1 MQWLELTV
9 QTTPQVIDLV
19 AANLTMLG
27 YDRFIL
33 DDESDFQAFLEENRQ
48 YWDYVDEELAR
59 SMQGVS
65 RIRVYLED
73 EPGAAEQVEVLRGEL
88 NDMRERLAGMD
99 PGSLELT
106 VRNVRDE
113 DWENSWK
120 QYYRP
125 IPVGERLLVVPE
137 WMQPEG
143 YEERIRVTLDPGMS
157 FGTGAHASTQMC
169 LSALEQHIR
178 GGELVLDL
186 GSGSGILSIAAL
198 LLGADRACGV
208 DVDPMAADVA
218 RENAA
223 INGLGP
229 DRFTSRAGDVLT
241 DDALMAE
248 LSAEP
253 WDVVLANIVADVII
267 PLSSV
272 VPQLVRPGGVFICSG
287 ILNVRLDEVKAAIT
301 AAGLRIENVET
312 MDDWCAV
319 TARPA

>member
-65 RIRVYLED
+65 RIRIYLED
-73 EPGAAEQVEVLRGEL
+73 GPGAETQVSDLRGEL
-88 NDMRERLAGMD
+88 YAMRERLADLD
-99 PGSLELT
+99 PGTLELS
-106 VRNVRDE
+106 VRRVRDE

-120 QYYRP
+120 QYYHP

-137 WMQPEG
+137 WMEPEG
-143 YEERIRVTLDPGMS
+143 FEDRIRVMLDPGMS

-169 LSALEQHIR
+169 LTALETHIR
-178 GGELVLDL
+178 GGERVLDL

-198 LLGADRACGV
+198 LLGAARAFGV

-229 DRFTSRAGDVLT
+229 DRFTSLAGGVLT
-241 DDALMAE
+241 DEALMEE

-253 WDVVLANIVADVII
+253 WDLVLANIVADVII
-267 PLSSV
+267 PLSAV
-272 VPQLVRPGGVFICSG
+272 VPKLLRSGGVFICSG
-287 ILNVRLDEVKAAIT
+287 ILNVRLDEVKTAIE
-301 AAGLRIENVET
+301 AAGLRICRVET
-312 MDDWCAV
+312 LDDWCAV
-319 TARPA
+319 VARPS

>member
-48 YWDYVDEELAR
+48 YWDYVDEALAR

-65 RIRVYLED
+65 RIRIYLED
-73 EPGAAEQVEVLRGEL
+73 GPAAEAQVNALRAEL
-88 NDMRERLAGMD
+88 CAMRERLAALD
-99 PGSLELT
+99 PGSLELSC
-106 VRNVRDE
+106 RRVRDE

-125 IPVGERLLVVPE
+125 IPVGDRLLVVPE

-143 YEERIRVTLDPGMS
+143 YEDRIRVMLDPGMS

-178 GGELVLDL
+178 GGERVLDL

-198 LLGADRACGV
+198 LLGADQAFGV

-229 DRFTSRAGDVLT
+229 DRFTSRAGNVLT
-241 DDALMAE
+241 DEALMAE
-248 LSAEP
+248 LCAEP

-267 PLSSV
+267 PLSAV
-272 VPQLVRPGGVFICSG
+272 VPKLVRRDGVFICSG
-287 ILNVRLDEVKAAIT
+287 ILNTRLAEVQAAIE
-301 AAGLRIENVET
+301 AAGLRISHVQT
-312 MDDWCAV
+312 LDDWCAV
-319 TARPA
+319 TAHPA

>member
-1 MQWLELTV
+1 MQWLELTI

-48 YWDYVDEELAR
+48 YWDYVDEDLAR
-59 SMQGVS
+59 SMRGVS

-73 EPGAAEQVEVLRGEL
+73 GPAAEAQVQEVRRALA
-88 NDMRERLAGMD
+88 NMRERLAELD
-99 PGSLELT
+99 PGTLALSS
-106 VRNVRDE
+106 RRVRDE

-120 QYYRP
+120 QYYQP
-125 IPVGERLLVVPE
+125 IPVGQRLLVVPQ
-137 WMQPEG
+137 WLQPEDA
-143 YEERIRVTLDPGMS
+143 EDRIRVVLDPGMS

-169 LSALEQHIR
+169 LQALEQTVR
-178 GGELVLDL
+178 GGERVLDL

-198 LLGADRACGV
+198 LLGAAEATGV
-208 DVDPMAADVA
+208 DIDPMAADIA

-229 DRFTSRAGDVLT
+229 DRFTSRAGNVLA
-241 DDALMAE
+241 DGDLMAE
-248 LSAEP
+248 LRARP

-267 PLSSV
+267 PLSAV
-272 VPQLVRPGGVFICSG
+272 VPQLLAKGGVFICSG
-287 ILNVRLDEVKAAIT
+287 ILNLRLDEVRAAIE
-301 AAGLRIENVET
+301 AAGLVIDEVQT
-312 MDDWCAV
+312 LDDWCAV
-319 TARPA
+319 TAHPA

>member
-1 MQWLELTV
+1 MQWLELTI

-48 YWDYVDEELAR
+48 YWDYVDEDLAR
-59 SMQGVS
+59 SMRGVS

-73 EPGAAEQVEVLRGEL
+73 GPAAEAQVQEVRRALA
-88 NDMRERLAGMD
+88 DMRERLAELD
-99 PGSLELT
+99 PGTLALSS
-106 VRNVRDE
+106 RRVRDE

-120 QYYRP
+120 QYYQP
-125 IPVGERLLVVPE
+125 IPVGQRLLVVPQ
-137 WMQPEG
+137 WLQPEDA
-143 YEERIRVTLDPGMS
+143 EDRIRVVLDPGMS

-169 LSALEQHIR
+169 LQALEQTVR
-178 GGELVLDL
+178 GGERVLDL

-198 LLGADRACGV
+198 LLGAAEATGV
-208 DVDPMAADVA
+208 DIDPMAADIA

-229 DRFTSRAGDVLT
+229 DRFTSRAGNVLA
-241 DDALMAE
+241 DGDLMAE
-248 LSAEP
+248 LRARP

-267 PLSSV
+267 PLSAV
-272 VPQLVRPGGVFICSG
+272 VPQLLAKGGVFICSG
-287 ILNVRLDEVKAAIT
+287 ILNLRLDEVRAAIE
-301 AAGLRIENVET
+301 AAGLVIDEVQT
-312 MDDWCAV
+312 LDDWCAV
-319 TARPA
+319 TAHPA

>member
-1 MQWLELTV
+1 MQWLELTI
-9 QTTPQVIDLV
+9 QTTPQIIDLV

-48 YWDYVDEELAR
+48 YWDYVDEDLAR

-73 EPGAAEQVEVLRGEL
+73 GPDAQAQVEALRL
-88 NDMRERLAGMD
+88 ALADMRDRLADLD
-99 PGSLELT
+99 PGTLALT
-106 VRNVRDE
+106 CRRVRDE

-125 IPVGERLLVVPE
+125 IPVGQRLLVVPE

-143 YEERIRVTLDPGMS
+143 YEDRIRVILDPGMS

-169 LSALEQHIR
+169 LQALERCIR
-178 GGELVLDL
+178 GGERVLDL

-198 LLGADRACGV
+198 LLGAAEAAGV
-208 DVDPMAADVA
+208 DIDPMAADVA

-223 INGLGP
+223 INGLGA
-229 DRFTSRAGDVLT
+229 DRFTSRAGNILA
-241 DDALMAE
+241 DDNLIAE
-248 LSAEP
+248 LSADP

-267 PLSSV
+267 PLSAV
-272 VPQLVRPGGVFICSG
+272 VPKLLRRGGTFICSG
-287 ILNVRLDEVKAAIT
+287 ILNVRLTEVTAAIEG
-301 AAGLRIENVET
+301 AGLIIDAVET
-312 MDDWCAV
+312 LDDWCAI

>member
-48 YWDYVDEELAR
+48 YWDYVDEALAR
-59 SMQGVS
+59 SMEGVS
-65 RIRVYLED
+65 RIRIYLED
-73 EPGAAEQVEVLRGEL
+73 GPAAEAQVNALRAEL
-88 NDMRERLAGMD
+88 CAMRERLAALD
-99 PGSLELT
+99 PGSLELSC
-106 VRNVRDE
+106 RRVRDE

-125 IPVGERLLVVPE
+125 IPVGDRLLVVPE

-143 YEERIRVTLDPGMS
+143 YEDRIRVMLDPGMS

-169 LSALEQHIR
+169 LSALERHIR
-178 GGELVLDL
+178 GGERVLDL

-198 LLGADRACGV
+198 LLGADRAFGV

-229 DRFTSRAGDVLT
+229 DRFTSRAGNVLT
-241 DDALMAE
+241 DEALMAE
-248 LSAEP
+248 LCAEP

-267 PLSSV
+267 PLSAV
-272 VPQLVRPGGVFICSG
+272 VPKLVRRDGVFICSG
-287 ILNVRLDEVKAAIT
+287 ILNVRLQEVKAAVES
-301 AAGLRIENVET
+301 AGLCIDAVDT
-312 MDDWCAV
+312 LDDWCAI
-319 TARPA
+319 TAHKP

>member
-33 DDESDFQAFLEENRQ
+33 DDESDFRAFLEENRQ
-48 YWDYVDEELAR
+48 YWDYVDEDLAR
-59 SMQGVS
+59 SMEGVS
-65 RIRVYLED
+65 RIRIYLED
-73 EPGAAEQVEVLRGEL
+73 EPGADAQVASLREEL
-88 NDMRERLAGMD
+88 SAMRERLASLD
-99 PGSLELT
+99 PGPLALST
-106 VRNVRDE
+106 RIVRDE

-125 IPVGERLLVVPE
+125 IPVGDRLLVVPE
-137 WMQPEG
+137 WMEPEG
-143 YEERIRVTLDPGMS
+143 YEDRVRVVLDPGMS

-169 LSALEQHIR
+169 LRELETHIR
-178 GGELVLDL
+178 GGESVLDL

-198 LLGADRACGV
+198 LLGADSACGV

-229 DRFTSRAGDVLT
+229 DRFISRAGDVLT
-241 DDALMAE
+241 DAALMAE
-248 LSAEP
+248 LSADP

-267 PLSSV
+267 PLSAV
-272 VPQLVRPGGVFICSG
+272 VPKLLRSGGVFICSG
-287 ILNVRLDEVKAAIT
+287 ILNVRLDEVKAAIE
-301 AAGLRIENVET
+301 AAGLRIDQVRS

-319 TARPA
+319 VARPV

>member
-48 YWDYVDEELAR
+48 YWDYVDEALAR

-65 RIRVYLED
+65 RIRIYLED
-73 EPGAAEQVEVLRGEL
+73 GPAAEAQVNALRAEL
-88 NDMRERLAGMD
+88 CAMRERLAALD
-99 PGSLELT
+99 PGSLELSC
-106 VRNVRDE
+106 RRVRDE

-125 IPVGERLLVVPE
+125 IPVGDRLLVVPE

-143 YEERIRVTLDPGMS
+143 YEDRIRVMLDPGMS

-169 LSALEQHIR
+169 LNALEQHIR
-178 GGELVLDL
+178 GGECVLDL

-198 LLGADRACGV
+198 LLGADRAFGV

-229 DRFTSRAGDVLT
+229 DRFTSRAGNVLT
-241 DDALMAE
+241 DEALMAE
-248 LSAEP
+248 LCAEP

-267 PLSSV
+267 PLSAV
-272 VPQLVRPGGVFICSG
+272 VPKLVRRDGVFICSG
-287 ILNVRLDEVKAAIT
+287 ILNTRLDEVQTAIE
-301 AAGLRIENVET
+301 AAGLRISHVQAL
-312 MDDWCAV
+312 DDWCAV
-319 TARPA
+319 TAHPA

>member
-1 MQWLELTV
+1 MQWLELTI

-48 YWDYVDEELAR
+48 YWDYVDEDLAR
-59 SMQGVS
+59 SMRGVS

-73 EPGAAEQVEVLRGEL
+73 GPAAEAQVQEVRRALA
-88 NDMRERLAGMD
+88 DMRERLAELD
-99 PGSLELT
+99 PGTLALSS
-106 VRNVRDE
+106 RRVRDE

-120 QYYRP
+120 QYYQP
-125 IPVGERLLVVPE
+125 IPVGQRLLVVPQ
-137 WMQPEG
+137 WLQPEDA
-143 YEERIRVTLDPGMS
+143 EDRIRVVLDPGMS

-169 LSALEQHIR
+169 LQALEQTVQ
-178 GGELVLDL
+178 GGERVLDL

-198 LLGADRACGV
+198 RLGAAEATGV
-208 DVDPMAADVA
+208 DIDPMAADIA

-229 DRFTSRAGDVLT
+229 DRFTSRAGNVLA
-241 DDALMAE
+241 DGDLMAE
-248 LSAEP
+248 LRARP

-267 PLSSV
+267 PLSAV
-272 VPQLVRPGGVFICSG
+272 VPQLLAKGGVFICSG
-287 ILNVRLDEVKAAIT
+287 ILNLRLDEVRAAIE
-301 AAGLRIENVET
+301 AAGLVIDEVQT
-312 MDDWCAV
+312 LDDWCAV
-319 TARPA
+319 TAHPA

>member
-48 YWDYVDEELAR
+48 YWDYVDEDLAR

-65 RIRVYLED
+65 RIRIYLED
-73 EPGAAEQVEVLRGEL
+73 GPDAEAQVEDLRAGL
-88 NDMRERLAGMD
+88 AIMRERLADLD
-99 PGSLELT
+99 PGTLELT
-106 VRNVRDE
+106 TRRVRDE

-125 IPVGERLLVVPE
+125 IPVGQRLLVVPE

-143 YEERIRVTLDPGMS
+143 YEDRIRVMLDPGMS

-178 GGELVLDL
+178 GSERVLDL

-198 LLGADRACGV
+198 LLGADRAFGV

-241 DDALMAE
+241 DEALMAE

-267 PLSSV
+267 PLSAV
-272 VPQLVRPGGVFICSG
+272 VPKLLRAGGVFICSG
-287 ILNVRLDEVKAAIT
+287 ILNVRLDEVKAAIEG
-301 AAGLRIENVET
+301 AGLRIDRIET
-312 MDDWCAV
+312 LDDWCAV